1 MAKVQ
6 FDPELMRNIKIIYGD
21 ADLDER
27 TLRQLHQTWA
37 TNPDI
42 IRRTAQQK
50 MPKLQEAY
58 FDAPEMPS
66 LPTRLEPLP
75 TAEIAQDD
83 LRGVKTAFRA
93 ARERGLKQFMWGNS
107 VYTTDLGQPSSKPK
121 QPSTIQIPQSDT
133 QISIEAPDLIATT
146 KGTTWGRGIPTITG
160 GSQPASEQTRAEQP
174 SSKPKVN
181 PVQATISRYTM
192 GTTVQGGDF
201 GIHRGLQRLFNYLG
215 DVWNSR
221 KSEAK
226 PLTLSPGHTT
236 KFQQGGTM
244 NNQQELQK
252 AFVAYLI
259 QDAQS
264 QGVQIQSEQD
274 LQAYAEQLGEDGI
287 KAKYQEFMQK
297 MQGGTMNNQQELQK
311 AFVAYL
317 IQDAQSQGV
326 QIQSEQDLQA
336 YAEQLG
342 EDGIKAKYQEFMQK
356 MQGGTMA
363 RLGAKLEYYKKL
375 KGVCPEGEELVYFK
389 QGGRICKACQKA
401 QKGTKVTKKANEVD
415 KFKAGRAQYK
425 KDMKSARDEA
435 SRDSISINKYNDQ
448 ETMAN
453 KGHKGNFQ
461 GGKWVPDR
469 KQYAKK
475 DACGSK
481 MKVNKCG
488 SKMKKK

>member
-83 LRGVKTAFRA
+83 LRGVKDFKTAFRA

-146 KGTTWGRGIPTITG
+146 KETTWGRGIPTITG

-181 PVQATISRYTM
+181 PVQATTSRYTM
-192 GTTVQGGDF
+192 GNTVQGGDF

-297 MQGGTMNNQQELQK
+297 MQGG
-311 AFVAYL
+311 V
-317 IQDAQSQGV
+317 
-326 QIQSEQDLQA
+326 
-336 YAEQLG
+336 
-342 EDGIKAKYQEFMQK
+342 
-356 MQGGTMA
+356 MA

>member
-83 LRGVKTAFRA
+83 LRGVKDFKTAFRA

-181 PVQATISRYTM
+181 PVQATTSRYTM
-192 GTTVQGGDF
+192 GDTVQGGDF

-297 MQGGTMNNQQELQK
+297 MQGG
-311 AFVAYL
+311 V
-317 IQDAQSQGV
+317 
-326 QIQSEQDLQA
+326 
-336 YAEQLG
+336 
-342 EDGIKAKYQEFMQK
+342 
-356 MQGGTMA
+356 MA

-461 GGKWVPDR
+461 GGKWIPDR

>member
-83 LRGVKTAFRA
+83 LRGVKDFKTAFRA

-146 KGTTWGRGIPTITG
+146 KGTTWSRGIPTITG

-181 PVQATISRYTM
+181 PVQGTTSRYTM
-192 GTTVQGGDF
+192 GNAVQGGDF

-297 MQGGTMNNQQELQK
+297 MQGG
-311 AFVAYL
+311 V
-317 IQDAQSQGV
+317 
-326 QIQSEQDLQA
+326 
-336 YAEQLG
+336 
-342 EDGIKAKYQEFMQK
+342 
-356 MQGGTMA
+356 MA

>member
-83 LRGVKTAFRA
+83 LRGVKDFKTAFRA

-181 PVQATISRYTM
+181 PVQALTSRYTM
-192 GTTVQGGDF
+192 GNTVQGGDF

-252 AFVAYLI
+252 AFMAYLI

-297 MQGGTMNNQQELQK
+297 MQGG
-311 AFVAYL
+311 V
-317 IQDAQSQGV
+317 
-326 QIQSEQDLQA
+326 
-336 YAEQLG
+336 
-342 EDGIKAKYQEFMQK
+342 
-356 MQGGTMA
+356 MA

>member
-83 LRGVKTAFRA
+83 LRGVKDFKTAFRA

-181 PVQATISRYTM
+181 PVQATTSRYTM
-192 GTTVQGGDF
+192 GKYSTRRRFWDTQ
-201 GIHRGLQRLFNYLG
+201 GLQRLFNYLG

-297 MQGGTMNNQQELQK
+297 MQGG
-311 AFVAYL
+311 V
-317 IQDAQSQGV
+317 
-326 QIQSEQDLQA
+326 
-336 YAEQLG
+336 
-342 EDGIKAKYQEFMQK
+342 
-356 MQGGTMA
+356 MA

-435 SRDSISINKYNDQ
+435 SRGSISINKYNDQ

>member
-83 LRGVKTAFRA
+83 LRGVKDFKTAFRA

-146 KGTTWGRGIPTITG
+146 KGTTWSRGIPTITG

-181 PVQATISRYTM
+181 PVQTTTSRYTM
-192 GTTVQGGDF
+192 GNTVQGGDF

-297 MQGGTMNNQQELQK
+297 MQGG
-311 AFVAYL
+311 V
-317 IQDAQSQGV
+317 
-326 QIQSEQDLQA
+326 
-336 YAEQLG
+336 
-342 EDGIKAKYQEFMQK
+342 
-356 MQGGTMA
+356 MA

>member
-50 MPKLQEAY
+50 MPKLQETY

-83 LRGVKTAFRA
+83 LRGVKDFKTAFRA

-181 PVQATISRYTM
+181 PVQGTTSRYTT
-192 GTTVQGGDF
+192 GNTVQGGDF

-297 MQGGTMNNQQELQK
+297 MQGG
-311 AFVAYL
+311 V
-317 IQDAQSQGV
+317 
-326 QIQSEQDLQA
+326 
-336 YAEQLG
+336 
-342 EDGIKAKYQEFMQK
+342 
-356 MQGGTMA
+356 MA

>member
-83 LRGVKTAFRA
+83 LRGVKDFKTAFRA

-192 GTTVQGGDF
+192 GKTVQGDF

-297 MQGGTMNNQQELQK
+297 MQGG
-311 AFVAYL
+311 V
-317 IQDAQSQGV
+317 
-326 QIQSEQDLQA
+326 
-336 YAEQLG
+336 
-342 EDGIKAKYQEFMQK
+342 
-356 MQGGTMA
+356 MA

>member
-83 LRGVKTAFRA
+83 LRGVKDFKTAFRA

-181 PVQATISRYTM
+181 PVRATTTSRYTM
-192 GTTVQGGDF
+192 GNTVQGGDF

-297 MQGGTMNNQQELQK
+297 MQGG
-311 AFVAYL
+311 V
-317 IQDAQSQGV
+317 
-326 QIQSEQDLQA
+326 
-336 YAEQLG
+336 
-342 EDGIKAKYQEFMQK
+342 
-356 MQGGTMA
+356 MA

>member
-83 LRGVKTAFRA
+83 LRGVKDFKTAFRA

-181 PVQATISRYTM
+181 PVQATTSGYTM
-192 GTTVQGGDF
+192 GNTVQGGDF

-297 MQGGTMNNQQELQK
+297 MQGG
-311 AFVAYL
+311 V
-317 IQDAQSQGV
+317 
-326 QIQSEQDLQA
+326 
-336 YAEQLG
+336 
-342 EDGIKAKYQEFMQK
+342 
-356 MQGGTMA
+356 MA

-375 KGVCPEGEELVYFK
+375 KGVCPEGEKLVYFK

-415 KFKAGRAQYK
+415 KFKAGKAQYK

>member
-1 MAKVQ
+1 MAKVY

-83 LRGVKTAFRA
+83 LRGIKDFKTAFRV

-160 GSQPASEQTRAEQP
+160 GSQPASEQTRAEWP

-181 PVQATISRYTM
+181 PVQATTSRYTM
-192 GTTVQGGDF
+192 GNTVQGGDF

-236 KFQQGGTM
+236 KFQQGGTI

-297 MQGGTMNNQQELQK
+297 MQGG
-311 AFVAYL
+311 V
-317 IQDAQSQGV
+317 
-326 QIQSEQDLQA
+326 
-336 YAEQLG
+336 
-342 EDGIKAKYQEFMQK
+342 
-356 MQGGTMA
+356 MA

-461 GGKWVPDR
+461 GR
-469 KQYAKK
+469 KM
-475 DACGSK
+475 GS
-481 MKVNKCG
+481 
-488 SKMKKK
+488 

>member
-83 LRGVKTAFRA
+83 LRGVKDFKTAFRA

-181 PVQATISRYTM
+181 PVQAPTSRYTM
-192 GTTVQGGDF
+192 GNTVQGEDF

-297 MQGGTMNNQQELQK
+297 MQGG
-311 AFVAYL
+311 V
-317 IQDAQSQGV
+317 
-326 QIQSEQDLQA
+326 
-336 YAEQLG
+336 
-342 EDGIKAKYQEFMQK
+342 
-356 MQGGTMA
+356 MA

-453 KGHKGNFQ
+453 KGHKSNFQ

>member
-21 ADLDER
+21 TDLDER

-83 LRGVKTAFRA
+83 LRGVKDFKTAFRA

-160 GSQPASEQTRAEQP
+160 GSQPASEQTKAKQP

-181 PVQATISRYTM
+181 PVQVTTSRYTM
-192 GTTVQGGDF
+192 GDTVQGGDF
-201 GIHRGLQRLFNYLG
+201 GIHRRLQRLFNYLG

-221 KSEAK
+221 KSGAK

-297 MQGGTMNNQQELQK
+297 MQGG
-311 AFVAYL
+311 V
-317 IQDAQSQGV
+317 
-326 QIQSEQDLQA
+326 
-336 YAEQLG
+336 
-342 EDGIKAKYQEFMQK
+342 
-356 MQGGTMA
+356 MA

>member
-50 MPKLQEAY
+50 MSKLQEAY

-83 LRGVKTAFRA
+83 LRGVKDFKTAFRA

-181 PVQATISRYTM
+181 PVQATTSRYTM
-192 GTTVQGGDF
+192 GNTVQGGDF

-297 MQGGTMNNQQELQK
+297 MQGG
-311 AFVAYL
+311 V
-317 IQDAQSQGV
+317 
-326 QIQSEQDLQA
+326 
-336 YAEQLG
+336 
-342 EDGIKAKYQEFMQK
+342 
-356 MQGGTMA
+356 MA

>member
-37 TNPDI
+37 TNTDI

-83 LRGVKTAFRA
+83 LRGVKDFKTAFRA

-181 PVQATISRYTM
+181 PVQATTSRYTM
-192 GTTVQGGDF
+192 GDTVQGGDF

-297 MQGGTMNNQQELQK
+297 MQGG
-311 AFVAYL
+311 V
-317 IQDAQSQGV
+317 
-326 QIQSEQDLQA
+326 
-336 YAEQLG
+336 
-342 EDGIKAKYQEFMQK
+342 
-356 MQGGTMA
+356 MA

>member
-27 TLRQLHQTWA
+27 TLRQLYQTWA

-50 MPKLQEAY
+50 MPKLQETY

-83 LRGVKTAFRA
+83 LRGVKDFKTAFRA

-181 PVQATISRYTM
+181 PVQATTSRYTM
-192 GTTVQGGDF
+192 GNTVQGGDF
-201 GIHRGLQRLFNYLG
+201 GIHRGLQRIFNYLG

-221 KSEAK
+221 KSEAR

-236 KFQQGGTM
+236 RFQQGGTM
-244 NNQQELQK
+244 NDQQELQK

-264 QGVQIQSEQD
+264 SGVQIQSEQD

-297 MQGGTMNNQQELQK
+297 MQGG
-311 AFVAYL
+311 V
-317 IQDAQSQGV
+317 
-326 QIQSEQDLQA
+326 
-336 YAEQLG
+336 
-342 EDGIKAKYQEFMQK
+342 
-356 MQGGTMA
+356 MA

-435 SRDSISINKYNDQ
+435 SINQ
-448 ETMAN
+448 
-453 KGHKGNFQ
+453 
-461 GGKWVPDR
+461 
-469 KQYAKK
+469 
-475 DACGSK
+475 
-481 MKVNKCG
+481 
-488 SKMKKK
+488 

>member
-83 LRGVKTAFRA
+83 LRGVKDFKTAFRA

-181 PVQATISRYTM
+181 PVQATM
-192 GTTVQGGDF
+192 GNTVQGGDF

-297 MQGGTMNNQQELQK
+297 MQGG
-311 AFVAYL
+311 V
-317 IQDAQSQGV
+317 
-326 QIQSEQDLQA
+326 
-336 YAEQLG
+336 
-342 EDGIKAKYQEFMQK
+342 
-356 MQGGTMA
+356 MA

>member
-21 ADLDER
+21 ADLDGR

-83 LRGVKTAFRA
+83 LRGVKDFKTAFRA

-181 PVQATISRYTM
+181 PVQATTSRYTM
-192 GTTVQGGDF
+192 GDTVQGGDF

-297 MQGGTMNNQQELQK
+297 MQGG
-311 AFVAYL
+311 V
-317 IQDAQSQGV
+317 
-326 QIQSEQDLQA
+326 
-336 YAEQLG
+336 
-342 EDGIKAKYQEFMQK
+342 
-356 MQGGTMA
+356 MA

>member
-83 LRGVKTAFRA
+83 LRGVKDFKTAFRA

-121 QPSTIQIPQSDT
+121 
-133 QISIEAPDLIATT
+133 
-146 KGTTWGRGIPTITG
+146 
-160 GSQPASEQTRAEQP
+160 
-174 SSKPKVN
+174 VN
-181 PVQATISRYTM
+181 PVQAPTSRYTM
-192 GTTVQGGDF
+192 GNTVQAPTSRYTMGNTVQATTSRYTMGNTVQGGDF

-297 MQGGTMNNQQELQK
+297 MQGG
-311 AFVAYL
+311 V
-317 IQDAQSQGV
+317 
-326 QIQSEQDLQA
+326 
-336 YAEQLG
+336 
-342 EDGIKAKYQEFMQK
+342 
-356 MQGGTMA
+356 MA

>member
-83 LRGVKTAFRA
+83 LRGVKDFKTAFRA

-133 QISIEAPDLIATT
+133 QISIEVPDLIATT

-160 GSQPASEQTRAEQP
+160 GSQPASKQTRAEQP

-181 PVQATISRYTM
+181 PVQATM
-192 GTTVQGGDF
+192 GNTVQGGDF
-201 GIHRGLQRLFNYLG
+201 GIHRGLQRLFNYPG

-226 PLTLSPGHTT
+226 PLTLSPGYTT

-297 MQGGTMNNQQELQK
+297 MQGG
-311 AFVAYL
+311 V
-317 IQDAQSQGV
+317 
-326 QIQSEQDLQA
+326 
-336 YAEQLG
+336 
-342 EDGIKAKYQEFMQK
+342 
-356 MQGGTMA
+356 MA

>member
-83 LRGVKTAFRA
+83 LRGVKDFKTAFRA
-93 ARERGLKQFMWGNS
+93 ARERGLMWGNS

-181 PVQATISRYTM
+181 PVQATTSRYTM
-192 GTTVQGGDF
+192 GNTVQGGDF

-297 MQGGTMNNQQELQK
+297 MQGG
-311 AFVAYL
+311 V
-317 IQDAQSQGV
+317 
-326 QIQSEQDLQA
+326 
-336 YAEQLG
+336 
-342 EDGIKAKYQEFMQK
+342 
-356 MQGGTMA
+356 MA

>member
-83 LRGVKTAFRA
+83 LRGVKDFKTAFRA

-181 PVQATISRYTM
+181 PVQATTSRYTM
-192 GTTVQGGDF
+192 GNTDF

-297 MQGGTMNNQQELQK
+297 MQGG
-311 AFVAYL
+311 V
-317 IQDAQSQGV
+317 
-326 QIQSEQDLQA
+326 
-336 YAEQLG
+336 
-342 EDGIKAKYQEFMQK
+342 
-356 MQGGTMA
+356 MA

>member
-83 LRGVKTAFRA
+83 LRGVKDFKTAFRA

-181 PVQATISRYTM
+181 PVQATTSRYTI
-192 GTTVQGGDF
+192 GDTVQGGDF

-297 MQGGTMNNQQELQK
+297 MQGG
-311 AFVAYL
+311 V
-317 IQDAQSQGV
+317 
-326 QIQSEQDLQA
+326 
-336 YAEQLG
+336 
-342 EDGIKAKYQEFMQK
+342 
-356 MQGGTMA
+356 MA

>member
-50 MPKLQEAY
+50 MPKLQETY

-83 LRGVKTAFRA
+83 LRGVKDFKTAFRA

-181 PVQATISRYTM
+181 PVQATTSRYTM
-192 GTTVQGGDF
+192 GNTVQGGDF

-236 KFQQGGTM
+236 RFQQGGTM

-297 MQGGTMNNQQELQK
+297 MQGG
-311 AFVAYL
+311 V
-317 IQDAQSQGV
+317 
-326 QIQSEQDLQA
+326 
-336 YAEQLG
+336 
-342 EDGIKAKYQEFMQK
+342 
-356 MQGGTMA
+356 MA

>member
-21 ADLDER
+21 VDLDER

-83 LRGVKTAFRA
+83 LRGVKDFKTAFRA

-133 QISIEAPDLIATT
+133 QISREAPDLIATT

-181 PVQATISRYTM
+181 PVQATTSRYTM
-192 GTTVQGGDF
+192 GNTVQGGDF

-215 DVWNSR
+215 DGWNSR

-236 KFQQGGTM
+236 RFQQGGTM

-297 MQGGTMNNQQELQK
+297 MQGG
-311 AFVAYL
+311 V
-317 IQDAQSQGV
+317 
-326 QIQSEQDLQA
+326 
-336 YAEQLG
+336 
-342 EDGIKAKYQEFMQK
+342 
-356 MQGGTMA
+356 MA

>member
-83 LRGVKTAFRA
+83 LRGVKDFKTAFRA

-181 PVQATISRYTM
+181 PVQATTSRYTM
-192 GTTVQGGDF
+192 GNTVQGGDF

-297 MQGGTMNNQQELQK
+297 MQGG
-311 AFVAYL
+311 V
-317 IQDAQSQGV
+317 
-326 QIQSEQDLQA
+326 
-336 YAEQLG
+336 
-342 EDGIKAKYQEFMQK
+342 
-356 MQGGTMA
+356 MA

-401 QKGTKVTKKANEVD
+401 QKGTKVKGNEVD
-415 KFKAGRAQYK
+415 KFKKGRAQYK
-425 KDMKSARDEA
+425 KDMKSAKDEA

-448 ETMAN
+448 ETMSN

-461 GGKWVPDR
+461 KGKWVPDR
-469 KQYAKK
+469 KQYTKK

-481 MKVNKCG
+481 MKVSKCG
-488 SKMKKK
+488 SKMKK

>member
-6 FDPELMRNIKIIYGD
+6 FDPELMRNVKIIYGD

-83 LRGVKTAFRA
+83 LRGVKDFKTAFRA

-181 PVQATISRYTM
+181 PVQATTSRDTM
-192 GTTVQGGDF
+192 GNTVQGGDF

-297 MQGGTMNNQQELQK
+297 MQGG
-311 AFVAYL
+311 V
-317 IQDAQSQGV
+317 
-326 QIQSEQDLQA
+326 
-336 YAEQLG
+336 
-342 EDGIKAKYQEFMQK
+342 
-356 MQGGTMA
+356 MA

>member
-50 MPKLQEAY
+50 MPKVQEAY

-83 LRGVKTAFRA
+83 LRGVKDFKTAFRV

-133 QISIEAPDLIATT
+133 QISIEAPDRIATT
-146 KGTTWGRGIPTITG
+146 KGTTQGRGIPTITG
-160 GSQPASEQTRAEQP
+160 GSQPASKQTRAKQP

-181 PVQATISRYTM
+181 PVQATTSRYTM
-192 GTTVQGGDF
+192 RNTVQGGDF
-201 GIHRGLQRLFNYLG
+201 GIDRELHRGLQGLSNYLG

-236 KFQQGGTM
+236 RFQQGGTI

-297 MQGGTMNNQQELQK
+297 MQGG
-311 AFVAYL
+311 V
-317 IQDAQSQGV
+317 
-326 QIQSEQDLQA
+326 
-336 YAEQLG
+336 
-342 EDGIKAKYQEFMQK
+342 
-356 MQGGTMA
+356 MA

>member
-83 LRGVKTAFRA
+83 LRGVKDFKTAFRA

-181 PVQATISRYTM
+181 PVQATM
-192 GTTVQGGDF
+192 GNTVQGGDF
-201 GIHRGLQRLFNYLG
+201 GIHRGLQRLFNYLE

-297 MQGGTMNNQQELQK
+297 MQGG
-311 AFVAYL
+311 V
-317 IQDAQSQGV
+317 
-326 QIQSEQDLQA
+326 
-336 YAEQLG
+336 
-342 EDGIKAKYQEFMQK
+342 
-356 MQGGTMA
+356 MA

>member
-83 LRGVKTAFRA
+83 LRGVKDFKTAFRA

-181 PVQATISRYTM
+181 PVQATTSRYTM
-192 GTTVQGGDF
+192 GNTVQGGDF

-297 MQGGTMNNQQELQK
+297 MQGG
-311 AFVAYL
+311 V
-317 IQDAQSQGV
+317 
-326 QIQSEQDLQA
+326 
-336 YAEQLG
+336 
-342 EDGIKAKYQEFMQK
+342 
-356 MQGGTMA
+356 MA

-481 MKVNKCG
+481 
-488 SKMKKK
+488 

>member
-83 LRGVKTAFRA
+83 LRGVKDFKTAFRA

-181 PVQATISRYTM
+181 PVQATTRN
-192 GTTVQGGDF
+192 TVQGGDF
-201 GIHRGLQRLFNYLG
+201 GIHRGLQRLFNYLE

-297 MQGGTMNNQQELQK
+297 MQGG
-311 AFVAYL
+311 V
-317 IQDAQSQGV
+317 
-326 QIQSEQDLQA
+326 
-336 YAEQLG
+336 
-342 EDGIKAKYQEFMQK
+342 
-356 MQGGTMA
+356 MA

>member
-83 LRGVKTAFRA
+83 LRGVKDFKTAFRA

-181 PVQATISRYTM
+181 PVQATTSRYTM
-192 GTTVQGGDF
+192 GNTVQGGDF

-297 MQGGTMNNQQELQK
+297 MQGG
-311 AFVAYL
+311 V
-317 IQDAQSQGV
+317 
-326 QIQSEQDLQA
+326 
-336 YAEQLG
+336 
-342 EDGIKAKYQEFMQK
+342 
-356 MQGGTMA
+356 MA

-425 KDMKSARDEA
+425 KDMKSAKDEA

>member
-83 LRGVKTAFRA
+83 LRGIKDFKTAFRA

-181 PVQATISRYTM
+181 PVQAPTSRYTM
-192 GTTVQGGDF
+192 GNTVQGGDF

-297 MQGGTMNNQQELQK
+297 MQGG
-311 AFVAYL
+311 V
-317 IQDAQSQGV
+317 
-326 QIQSEQDLQA
+326 
-336 YAEQLG
+336 
-342 EDGIKAKYQEFMQK
+342 
-356 MQGGTMA
+356 MA

>member
-50 MPKLQEAY
+50 MPKLQETY

-83 LRGVKTAFRA
+83 LRGVKDFKTAFRA

-133 QISIEAPDLIATT
+133 QISIEVPDLLATT

-160 GSQPASEQTRAEQP
+160 GSQPASKQTRAQQP
-174 SSKPKVN
+174 SSK
-181 PVQATISRYTM
+181 
-192 GTTVQGGDF
+192 
-201 GIHRGLQRLFNYLG
+201 
-215 DVWNSR
+215 R
-221 KSEAK
+221 KQ
-226 PLTLSPGHTT
+226 LTLSPGHTT

-274 LQAYAEQLGEDGI
+274 LQAYVEQLGEDGI

-297 MQGGTMNNQQELQK
+297 MQGG
-311 AFVAYL
+311 V
-317 IQDAQSQGV
+317 
-326 QIQSEQDLQA
+326 
-336 YAEQLG
+336 
-342 EDGIKAKYQEFMQK
+342 
-356 MQGGTMA
+356 MA

-435 SRDSISINKYNDQ
+435 SRDSISINKYNDY

>member
-66 LPTRLEPLP
+66 LSTRLEPLP

-83 LRGVKTAFRA
+83 LRGVKDFKTAFRA

-107 VYTTDLGQPSSKPK
+107 VYTTDLRQPSSKPK

-133 QISIEAPDLIATT
+133 QISIEAPGLIATT
-146 KGTTWGRGIPTITG
+146 KGTIWGRGIPTITG

-181 PVQATISRYTM
+181 PVQDTTSRYTM
-192 GTTVQGGDF
+192 GNTVQGEDF

-297 MQGGTMNNQQELQK
+297 MQGG
-311 AFVAYL
+311 V
-317 IQDAQSQGV
+317 
-326 QIQSEQDLQA
+326 
-336 YAEQLG
+336 
-342 EDGIKAKYQEFMQK
+342 
-356 MQGGTMA
+356 MA

>member
-83 LRGVKTAFRA
+83 LRGVKDFKTAFRV

-160 GSQPASEQTRAEQP
+160 GSQPASEQTRAKQP

-181 PVQATISRYTM
+181 PVQATSRYTM
-192 GTTVQGGDF
+192 GNTVQGGDF

-297 MQGGTMNNQQELQK
+297 MQGG
-311 AFVAYL
+311 V
-317 IQDAQSQGV
+317 
-326 QIQSEQDLQA
+326 
-336 YAEQLG
+336 
-342 EDGIKAKYQEFMQK
+342 
-356 MQGGTMA
+356 MA

-425 KDMKSARDEA
+425 KDMKSARD
-435 SRDSISINKYNDQ
+435 
-448 ETMAN
+448 
-453 KGHKGNFQ
+453 
-461 GGKWVPDR
+461 
-469 KQYAKK
+469 
-475 DACGSK
+475 
-481 MKVNKCG
+481 
-488 SKMKKK
+488 

>member
-66 LPTRLEPLP
+66 LPTRLEHLP

-83 LRGVKTAFRA
+83 LRGVKDFKTAFRA

-160 GSQPASEQTRAEQP
+160 GSQPASEQTRAKQP

-181 PVQATISRYTM
+181 PVQATTSRYTM
-192 GTTVQGGDF
+192 GNQVQGGDF

-297 MQGGTMNNQQELQK
+297 MQGG
-311 AFVAYL
+311 V
-317 IQDAQSQGV
+317 
-326 QIQSEQDLQA
+326 
-336 YAEQLG
+336 
-342 EDGIKAKYQEFMQK
+342 
-356 MQGGTMA
+356 MA

>member
-50 MPKLQEAY
+50 MPKLQETY

-83 LRGVKTAFRA
+83 LRGVKDFKTAFRA

-133 QISIEAPDLIATT
+133 QISIEAPGLIAIT

-160 GSQPASEQTRAEQP
+160 GSQPASEQTRAKQP

-181 PVQATISRYTM
+181 PVQATTSRYTM
-192 GTTVQGGDF
+192 GNTVQGGDF

-297 MQGGTMNNQQELQK
+297 MQGG
-311 AFVAYL
+311 V
-317 IQDAQSQGV
+317 
-326 QIQSEQDLQA
+326 
-336 YAEQLG
+336 
-342 EDGIKAKYQEFMQK
+342 
-356 MQGGTMA
+356 MA

>member
-1 MAKVQ
+1 MAKVY

-50 MPKLQEAY
+50 MPKLQETY

-66 LPTRLEPLP
+66 LPTRLEHLP
-75 TAEIAQDD
+75 TAEIVQDD
-83 LRGVKTAFRA
+83 LRGVKDFKTAFRA
-93 ARERGLKQFMWGNS
+93 ARERGLKQFMQGNS

-121 QPSTIQIPQSDT
+121 QPSTIQIPYSDT
-133 QISIEAPDLIATT
+133 QISIEVPDLIATT

-160 GSQPASEQTRAEQP
+160 GSQPAS
-174 SSKPKVN
+174 
-181 PVQATISRYTM
+181 
-192 GTTVQGGDF
+192 
-201 GIHRGLQRLFNYLG
+201 
-215 DVWNSR
+215 

-226 PLTLSPGHTT
+226 PLTLFPGHTT

-264 QGVQIQSEQD
+264 QGIQIQSEQD

-297 MQGGTMNNQQELQK
+297 MQGG
-311 AFVAYL
+311 V
-317 IQDAQSQGV
+317 
-326 QIQSEQDLQA
+326 
-336 YAEQLG
+336 
-342 EDGIKAKYQEFMQK
+342 
-356 MQGGTMA
+356 MA

-401 QKGTKVTKKANEVD
+401 RKGTKVTKKANEVD

-435 SRDSISINKYNDQ
+435 SRDSISINQ
-448 ETMAN
+448 
-453 KGHKGNFQ
+453 
-461 GGKWVPDR
+461 
-469 KQYAKK
+469 
-475 DACGSK
+475 
-481 MKVNKCG
+481 
-488 SKMKKK
+488 

>member
-83 LRGVKTAFRA
+83 LRGVKDFKTAFRA

-146 KGTTWGRGIPTITG
+146 KGTTQGRGIPTITG

-181 PVQATISRYTM
+181 PVQGTISRYTM
-192 GTTVQGGDF
+192 GNTVQGGDF

-297 MQGGTMNNQQELQK
+297 MQGG
-311 AFVAYL
+311 V
-317 IQDAQSQGV
+317 
-326 QIQSEQDLQA
+326 
-336 YAEQLG
+336 
-342 EDGIKAKYQEFMQK
+342 
-356 MQGGTMA
+356 MA